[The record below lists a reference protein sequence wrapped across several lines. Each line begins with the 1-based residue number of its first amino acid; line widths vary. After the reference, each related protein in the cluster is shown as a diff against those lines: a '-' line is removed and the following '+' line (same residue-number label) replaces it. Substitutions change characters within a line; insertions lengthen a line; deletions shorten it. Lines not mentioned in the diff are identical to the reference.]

1 MKSQCCWQVLALVA
15 LVGCGAKENSTSDPA
30 QSNAA
35 VPQQEGTSTASDWPF
50 KEPESVAVITLAR
63 VVDGSQPILIV
74 VHDED
79 GDWQFLDGGKV
90 TEQDAATVS
99 LKRVVDLEPAIKD
112 LADLPLGWTA
122 ERAATDQ
129 PWKRFQ
135 R

>member
-1 MKSQCCWQVLALVA
+1 MQSQWCWQVLALVA
-15 LVGCGAKENSTSDPA
+15 LAGCGANENSTSGTT
-30 QSNAA
+30 QSNATA
-35 VPQQEGTSTASDWPF
+35 SQQEGAAMANDWPF
-50 KEPESVAVITLAR
+50 KEPESVAVVTLAR
-63 VVDGSQPILIV
+63 VIDGSQPILIV

-99 LKRVVDLEPAIKD
+99 LKRVVDLEPAVKN
-112 LADLPLGWTA
+112 LADLPPGWAA
-122 ERAATDQ
+122 ERDATDK